1 MTLLEAYNT
10 AIANA
15 DITDD
20 AAQRAVI
27 VDLQRVADA
36 IAQPQR
42 PWYIFGRKKPINGVY
57 LHGPVGVGK
66 TYLVDL
72 FYQTIPDTHKARFH
86 FHHFMQQIDSQL
98 RRLQGQKD
106 PVRRIAADLAKST
119 RLLCLDEFLV
129 HDVADAM
136 ILSELLQALFAH
148 DIVLIATANTAP
160 DDLYWNGVQRAR
172 FLPAI
177 ALIKQHC
184 QVLQLTNDHDYRLG
198 RAPLGQ
204 AYLSPLDEAAHNAL
218 ITQFDAIANKPVE
231 GQELCVQ
238 HRLIPCVKYS
248 GRTVWFKFDV
258 ICNMPRCQLDY
269 LEIADRFD
277 TVFVSDIPQLG
288 EQDTVRAILLIH
300 FIDVM
305 YDRGIQLIISAA
317 VPASLLYIKGA
328 MQTSFKRTLSRL
340 EEMHSADYLQRHEHR
355 DVSNFN

>member
-1 MTLLEAYNT
+1 MTLLDVYNT
-10 AIANA
+10 AIASA

-27 VDLQRVADA
+27 VDLQRLTDA
-36 IAQPQR
+36 LTQPPR
-42 PWYIFGRKKPINGVY
+42 RWYTLGRKKPINGVY

-72 FYQTIPDTHKARFH
+72 FYEAIPDTHKARFH

-106 PVRRIAADLAKST
+106 PLRRIAADLAKST

-136 ILSELLQALFAH
+136 ILSELLQALFAY
-148 DIVLIATANTAP
+148 DIVLVATANTAP
-160 DDLYWNGVQRAR
+160 DDLYLKGVQRTR

-184 QVLQLTNDHDYRLG
+184 EVLQLTNDHDYRLG
-198 RAPLGQ
+198 RAPLGE
-204 AYLSPLDEAAHNAL
+204 AYLCPLDESAHNSL
-218 ITQFDAIANKPVE
+218 ITQFNSMAKTPVE
-231 GQELCVQ
+231 KGELIVQ
-238 HRLIPCVKYS
+238 QREIPCIKYS
-248 GRTVWFKFDV
+248 ERTVWFAFDV

-288 EQDTVRAILLIH
+288 EQDTVRALLLIH

-305 YDRGIQLIISAA
+305 YDRGIRLIISAA
-317 VPASLLYIKGA
+317 VPASQLYVAGA

-340 EEMHSADYLQRHEHR
+340 EEMHSADYLHRHEHR
-355 DVSNFN
+355 DVTNFN

>member
-10 AIANA
+10 AIARA

-36 IAQPQR
+36 LALPPNR
-42 PWYIFGRKKPINGVY
+42 WYTFGRKKTVNGLY

-86 FHHFMQQIDSQL
+86 FHHFMQQIDAQL
-98 RRLQGQKD
+98 RRLQGQRD
-106 PVRRIAADLAKST
+106 PLLRIAADLSKST

-148 DIVLIATANTAP
+148 DIVLVATANTQP
-160 DDLYWNGVQRAR
+160 DDLYLKGVQRAR

-198 RAPLGQ
+198 RSPLGH
-204 AYLSPLDEAAHNAL
+204 AYLCPLDEAAQTSLMA
-218 ITQFDAIANKPVE
+218 QFDAIAKGPVE
-231 GQELCVQ
+231 GMELSVQ
-238 HRLIPCVKYS
+238 HRLIPCVKFR
-248 GRTVWFKFDV
+248 GRTAWFTFDV

-277 TVFVSDIPQLG
+277 TVFVSDIPQLS
-288 EQDTVRAILLIH
+288 EKDSVRAILFIH

-305 YDRGIQLIISAA
+305 YDRGIRLIISAA
-317 VPASLLYIKGA
+317 VPASLLYVAGP

-355 DVSNFN
+355 DVSNFD